1 MIRRPPRS
9 TLTDTLFPYTT
20 LFRST
25 NRRDGVDH
33 FANQRFGRAG
43 TGRDAQRRNT
53 VEPRRVDVASALH
66 KMRGGAEP
74 LGDLDKPQAVRAV
87 GRADHDHAV
96 ALAGDRLHRV
106 LTVRGGIADVLPAR
120 PADCG
125 EPVLQRRYDVAG
137 VVD

>member
-1 MIRRPPRS
+1 
-9 TLTDTLFPYTT
+9 
-20 LFRST
+20 
-25 NRRDGVDH
+25 
-33 FANQRFGRAG
+33 
-43 TGRDAQRRNT
+43 
-53 VEPRRVDVASALH
+53 
-66 KMRGGAEP
+66 MRGGAEP
-74 LGDLDKPQAVRAV
+74 LGDLDKSQAVRAV

-137 VVD
+137 VVDRQRRLGQIGQKSEEHTSELQSLMRISYAVFCLKKKK